1 MFQGIVS
8 NGFTRTI
15 RATLGVDNAEYG
27 DLRLSPKVVSIALV
41 MAGLLLLPLADQ
53 APQRLH
59 VLLFALV
66 LDTLAVG
73 IWLATDWRLNV
84 GRWCAVG
91 SVTLLIPIAA
101 TWFAA
106 SGLLVLGP
114 LPALLAMAMIGF
126 PAAVV
131 VGLSEVVLWLSVSRS
146 ALAGFPSLDL
156 SLAIVAQGLTLG
168 MLYTIHQPV
177 HHITTWSWK
186 HFQRAQ
192 TLLDE
197 ARNRQMELAEALDDL
212 AHANRQLTLLN
223 EKLAGLRLMAEEA
236 QNAKSIFVAKV
247 SHEFRTPLNIIISL
261 IDLLMETPEVYG
273 DELPA
278 LLLEDLGIV
287 HRNCEHLSHM
297 INDVLDLS
305 QTEAGQLALHRDWVS
320 LTDIIENAVEVVQAL
335 VKKKNLT
342 LDLQIEEQLPAAY
355 CDPNRIRQV
364 ILNLVSN
371 AARFTDKGGIML
383 TAKREERYIVIGI
396 ADTGAGIAPE
406 TAKRIFEPFYQG
418 DAQAQSTQGGYGL
431 GLSISKRFVELHGG
445 KMWFTSTIGAG
456 STFYF
461 TLPIAPPQ
469 APLARPGHWIS
480 EEWAWRTRP
489 TKPRAADY
497 PTKTRLVICDQ
508 SAELSTLLAHH
519 SDAIELIDVRDL
531 AQATEALAQC
541 PAHALLINAHPF
553 QNLTLLT
560 EQARAAAPDTP
571 VMICSFQSQ
580 MQRLA
585 DAGATDYLIK
595 PVMSANLKAALQ
607 AIGRP
612 VARVLV
618 VDDDPD
624 FQRLLPRMLSTY
636 AAVATVTVA
645 GTGAQALLQLQCD
658 PPDLILLDI
667 VLPDMSGWQIL
678 EAKNRHASLRDIP
691 VIILSAQDPAEQ
703 PAASPI
709 FLATIEKG
717 FSINKLLHCSLE
729 VAAFLTKP
737 EEPIPVPGLE

>member
-1 MFQGIVS
+1 MSQGVAS
-8 NGFTRTI
+8 DGFTQTI
-15 RATLGVDNAEYG
+15 RAALGVDNAEYG
-27 DLRLSPKVVSIALV
+27 NLRLSPKAVSIALV
-41 MAGLLLLPLADQ
+41 ITGLLLLPLADR
-53 APQRLH
+53 APQRLP

-73 IWLATDWRLNV
+73 IWLATDWRSNV

-91 SVTLLIPIAA
+91 SVTLLIPVAA

-114 LPALLAMAMIGF
+114 LPALLAMAAIGF

-131 VGLSEVVLWLSVSRS
+131 VGLSEAVLWMSISRS
-146 ALAGFPSLDL
+146 PLASFPSLDL
-156 SLAIVAQGLTLG
+156 SLAIVAQGVTLG
-168 MLYTIHQPV
+168 LLYTIYQPTY
-177 HHITTWSWK
+177 HITTWSWK

-192 TLLDE
+192 MLLEE
-197 ARNRQMELAEALDDL
+197 ARNRQMELAQALDDL

-236 QNAKSIFVAKV
+236 QNAKAIFVAKV

-278 LLLEDLGIV
+278 LLLEDLSIV

-305 QTEAGQLALHRDWVS
+305 QTETGQLALHRDWVS
-320 LTDIIENAVEVVQAL
+320 LRATIESAAEVVQAL
-335 VKKKNLT
+335 VKKKKLT
-342 LDLQIEEQLPAAY
+342 LSLRIEAHLPAVY
-355 CDPNRIRQV
+355 CDPNRTRQI

-371 AARFTDKGGIML
+371 AARFTDKGGITL
-383 TAKREERYIVIGI
+383 TAKREERHIVISI

-431 GLSISKRFVELHGG
+431 GLSISKRFVELQGG
-445 KMWFTSTIGAG
+445 KMWFTSTVGTG

-489 TKPRAADY
+489 TKLLATDY

-508 SAELSTLLAHH
+508 GAELSALLAHH
-519 SDAIELIDVRDL
+519 SDTIELIDVRSL
-531 AQATEALAQC
+531 AQATEELAQC
-541 PAHALLINAHPF
+541 PAHALLINAPPL
-553 QNLTLLT
+553 QNLALLM
-560 EQARAAAPDTP
+560 EQARANAPDTP

-595 PVMSANLKAALQ
+595 PVMSAHLQAAIQ

-636 AAVATVTVA
+636 AAVATVTVV
-645 GTGAQALLQLQCD
+645 GTGAQALRQLQDD
-658 PPDLILLDI
+658 PPDLMLLDI

-691 VIILSAQDPAEQ
+691 VIILSAQDPADQ
-703 PAASPI
+703 PATSPI
-709 FLATIEKG
+709 FLATIGQG
-717 FSINKLLHCSLE
+717 FSISKFLHCSLE

-737 EEPIPVPGLE
+737 EPTPAPGLE

>member
-1 MFQGIVS
+1 MFQGVVS
-8 NGFTRTI
+8 DGFMQAIRT
-15 RATLGVDNAEYG
+15 ALGVDNTEYG
-27 DLRLSPKVVSIALV
+27 NLRLSSKVVSIALV
-41 MAGLLLLPLADQ
+41 MVGLLLLPLADRTS
-53 APQRLH
+53 ARLN
-59 VLLFALV
+59 VLLFALL

-73 IWLATDWRLNV
+73 IWLATDWRLNG

-91 SVTLLIPIAA
+91 SVTLLIPIA
-101 TWFAA
+101 TVWFAA
-106 SGLLVLGP
+106 PGLLVLGP

-131 VGLSEVVLWLSVSRS
+131 VGLSGVVLWLIVSGA
-146 ALAGFPSLDL
+146 ALADFPSLEL
-156 SLAIVAQGLTLG
+156 SLAIAAQGITLG
-168 MLYTIHQPV
+168 LLYTIHQPV

-192 TLLDE
+192 ILLEE

-236 QNAKSIFVAKV
+236 QNAKAIFVAKV

-305 QTEAGQLALHRDWVS
+305 QTEAGQLALHRDWVD
-320 LTDIIENAVEVVQAL
+320 LTAIIENAVEVVHAL
-335 VKKKNLT
+335 VKKKSLT
-342 LDLQIEEQLPAAY
+342 LNLQIEAQLSAVY

-371 AARFTDKGGIML
+371 AARFTDKGGITL
-383 TAKREERYIVIGI
+383 IVTSEERHIVVGI

-418 DAQAQSTQGGYGL
+418 EGQTQSTQGGYGL

-445 KMWFTSTIGAG
+445 KMWFTSTVGIG

-480 EEWAWRTRP
+480 EEWAWRTRS
-489 TKPRAADY
+489 TKPLAADY
-497 PTKTRLVICDQ
+497 PAKTRLVICDQ
-508 SAELSTLLAHH
+508 SAELSTRLAHH
-519 SDAIELIDVRDL
+519 SDVIELIGVRDL
-531 AQATEALAQC
+531 AQATEELAQC
-541 PAHALLINAHPF
+541 PAHALLINAPSL
-553 QNLTLLT
+553 QNLARLT
-560 EQARAAAPDTP
+560 EQARASAPDTP
-571 VMICSFQSQ
+571 VMLCSFQSQ
-580 MQRLA
+580 TQRLA

-595 PVMSANLKAALQ
+595 PVMSASLKAAIQ
-607 AIGRP
+607 AIDRP

-636 AAVATVTVA
+636 AAVTTVTVA
-645 GTGAQALLQLQCD
+645 GTGAQALRQLQCD

-678 EAKNRHASLRDIP
+678 EAKNRHAALRDIP

-703 PAASPI
+703 PATSPI

-737 EEPIPVPGLE
+737 EPIPVLGPE